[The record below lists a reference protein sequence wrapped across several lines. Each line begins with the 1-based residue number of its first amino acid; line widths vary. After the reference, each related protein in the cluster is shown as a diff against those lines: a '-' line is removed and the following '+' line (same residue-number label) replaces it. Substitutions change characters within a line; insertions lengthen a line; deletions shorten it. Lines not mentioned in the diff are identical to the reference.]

1 MAAAHSLRMHASE
14 QAKKKKVGERLT
26 RSTKPRT
33 IAAMNRDVL
42 QAILRAEGVS
52 PDKGGVYR
60 VQAEQRVT
68 FYLGTE
74 GRGMTV
80 NEVEEVRLADLF
92 VTLVTRETGNVHV
105 DYTNVFALAV
115 KALKGNTPPRAGF
128 A

>member
-1 MAAAHSLRMHASE
+1 MDASQKRKQKKAA
-14 QAKKKKVGERLT
+14 KRLT

-33 IAAMNRDVL
+33 IASMNRDVL
-42 QAILRAEGVS
+42 QAILRAEGVN
-52 PDKGGVYR
+52 PDKGGVFR

-80 NEVEEVRLADLF
+80 SEVEEVRLADLF
-92 VTLVTRETGNVHV
+92 LTLVTRETGNVHT
-105 DYTNVFALAV
+105 DYTSVFALAV
-115 KALKGNTPPRAGF
+115 KPLKSNTPPRAGF

>member
-1 MAAAHSLRMHASE
+1 MDASRQSQE
-14 QAKKKKVGERLT
+14 KKRGKRLT

-33 IAAMNRDVL
+33 IAPMNRDVL

-68 FYLGTE
+68 FYLGSE

-80 NEVEEVRLADLF
+80 NEVEEVRLADLYL
-92 VTLVTRETGNVHV
+92 TLVTRETGSVHT
-105 DYTNVFALAV
+105 DYNAVFALSI
-115 KALKGNTPPRAGF
+115 KPLKSNTPPRAGF

>member
-1 MAAAHSLRMHASE
+1 MPAAHSLRMRASE
-14 QAKKKKVGERLT
+14 QSSEKKTGERLT
-26 RSTKPRT
+26 CSTKPRT

-80 NEVEEVRLADLF
+80 NEVEEVRLTDLF
-92 VTLVTRETGNVHV
+92 ITLVTRETGNVHV
-105 DYTNVFALAV
+105 DYSAVFALSV
-115 KALKGNTPPRAGF
+115 KPLKSNTPPRAGF